1 MKTAIQTNNKTTLK
15 MNIQK
20 MMIHHLTAMKR
31 PIKLLFLCRKM
42 SIFIKNM
49 ACFSVESATISCNR
63 MEPKLNFLNSDAE
76 DAALK
81 TLTSKIELETNVLF
95 TVNHFNK
102 VKI

>member
-1 MKTAIQTNNKTTLK
+1 
-15 MNIQK
+15 
-20 MMIHHLTAMKR
+20 
-31 PIKLLFLCRKM
+31 
-42 SIFIKNM
+42 
-49 ACFSVESATISCNR
+49 